1 MIKLTEKELENIKEN
16 KDAIAQLLVKKAIL
30 NEMKEKDYN
39 EEEKKYLEEL
49 KTNMEI
55 EFYLTSIAQNDVNI
69 SDYELLEIYKNNS
82 EALKD
87 KTITDVYSQLQ
98 QALINKKINEK
109 KLGVINEIIEK
120 HKLNEI
126 LKEYI
131 GEAKDED
138 LITK

>member
-87 KTITDVYSQLQ
+87 KTIADVYPQLQ

-131 GEAKDED
+131 GEVKDED

>member
-1 MIKLTEKELENIKEN
+1 
-16 KDAIAQLLVKKAIL
+16 
-30 NEMKEKDYN
+30 
-39 EEEKKYLEEL
+39 
-49 KTNMEI
+49 MEI

-87 KTITDVYSQLQ
+87 KTITDVYPQLQ

-138 LITK
+138 LIIK

>member
-49 KTNMEI
+49 KTNVEI

-87 KTITDVYSQLQ
+87 KTITDVYPQLQ